1 MNKILARFVL
11 DKAHCIDD
19 VCFSN
24 TMTYIF
30 NQNESIKSN
39 DNTFYTL
46 DEISSMCAS
55 NILTEPNDSI
65 QINCVNKKCEDVI
78 IVASTNTIEFWY
90 LDDYNMRYEENY
102 LISNRVV
109 LDFEN
114 EVSVDKF
121 NAALIIFDL

>member
-1 MNKILARFVL
+1 
-11 DKAHCIDD
+11 
-19 VCFSN
+19 
-24 TMTYIF
+24 MTYIF